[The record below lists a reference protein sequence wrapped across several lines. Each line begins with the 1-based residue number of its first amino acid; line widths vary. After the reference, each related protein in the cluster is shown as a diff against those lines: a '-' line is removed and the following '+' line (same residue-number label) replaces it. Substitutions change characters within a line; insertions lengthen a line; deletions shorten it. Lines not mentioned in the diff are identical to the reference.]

1 MIETLVTATLLL
13 AATITLVPLISQLNS
28 EQKALSEKREM
39 ANELHD
45 RLQPFL
51 WTETTELP
59 KVVFNEDGK
68 SEAKFSFEMYSDFI
82 KGCVYWKNALQR
94 EEEFCLFG
102 IPSP

>member
-1 MIETLVTATLLL
+1 MIETLVTATLILT
-13 AATITLVPLISQLNS
+13 ATITLVPLISQLNS
-28 EQKALSEKREM
+28 EQKALSEKRDL

-51 WTETTELP
+51 WNETTDLP
-59 KVVFNEDGK
+59 QTDYDEKGK
-68 SEAKFSFEMYSDFI
+68 TEAKFSFESYSDYI